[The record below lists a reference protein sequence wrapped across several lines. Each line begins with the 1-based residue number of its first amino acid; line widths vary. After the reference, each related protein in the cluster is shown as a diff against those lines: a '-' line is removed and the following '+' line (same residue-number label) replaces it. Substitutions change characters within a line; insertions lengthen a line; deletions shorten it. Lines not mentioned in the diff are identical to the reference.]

1 MDSVLKNLRMR
12 RPITPA
18 MVAGVSSP
26 VDGRIHS
33 PASSYLPT
41 MLGRAP
47 QAAGQLKNCS
57 FICDSMKAFFS
68 STTTMSSSPR
78 ANAAMP
84 CGSSGQVMPTLYT
97 RMPMSRQAASSKPRY
112 SSACSTSR

>member
-1 MDSVLKNLRMR
+1 LLKNFWMR

-33 PASSYLPT
+33 PLSSYLPT
-41 MLGRAP
+41 MDGRWP
-47 QAAGQLKNCS
+47 QLAGQLKNCS
-57 FICDSMKAFFS
+57 FIWRSMKARFS
-68 STTTMSSSPR
+68 STTMMSSRPCAKR
-78 ANAAMP
+78 AMP
-84 CGSSGQVMPTLYT
+84 SGSSGQVMPTLYT
-97 RMPMSRQAASSKPRY
+97 RMPMSAHAASSRPRY